1 MPLTGVRVVELAQ
14 IIAGPVV
21 GQVLAELGA
30 DVIKVERPE
39 GDESRRWTPPVWFGA
54 APTFHGVNRS
64 KRSVSLDLTTEEGR
78 AGLLKL
84 VRGADVFVQ
93 NLRPGVTAKL
103 GLGPDRLL
111 RENPLL
117 VYCDM
122 GAFGHKGPK
131 RLDPGFEV
139 LFQAFSGLMDNTGHP
154 DGDPMRMGAAV
165 CDLGTG
171 LWTALGALAGLRQR
185 ERTGKGVVVNT
196 SLLETAMFLL
206 TTQFVSHKATGLRP
220 VRHPTGSPRVVVF
233 EAFDAADGRLLIT
246 AATDRLFKRLGR
258 ALGRADW
265 AGSAAFEGNAARLER
280 RDEIA
285 RDIQAILGQG
295 RVREWM
301 DVFEAAGVPASP
313 VNNLVDALQEP
324 QVQALDM
331 IADVP
336 DRDGMQALALPIS
349 FDGRRPA
356 VRMPAPALGA
366 DNALLDLDDP
376 WAGA

>member
-21 GQVLAELGA
+21 GQVLGELGA

-103 GLGPDRLL
+103 GLDPETLL
-111 RENPLL
+111 GENPLL

-280 RDEIA
+280 REEIV
-285 RDIQAILGQG
+285 RDMQAVLGEG
-295 RVREWM
+295 TVREWM
-301 DVFEAAGVPASP
+301 EVFEAAGVPASP
-313 VNNLVDALQEP
+313 INNLVEALQEP

-336 DRDGMQALALPIS
+336 DREGMQGLALPIS

-356 VRMPAPALGA
+356 VRAPAPALGA
-366 DNALLDLDDP
+366 DNALLDRDDP

>member
-1 MPLTGVRVVELAQ
+1 MPLKGVRVVELAQ

-64 KRSVSLDLTTEEGR
+64 KRSVSLDLTREEGR
-78 AGLLKL
+78 AGLMKL

-103 GLGPDRLL
+103 GLDPETLL
-111 RENPLL
+111 RENPRLI
-117 VYCDM
+117 YCDM

-139 LFQAFSGLMDNTGHP
+139 LFQAFSGLMDNTGDP
-154 DGDPMRMGAAV
+154 DGDPMRLGAAV

-185 ERTGKGVVVNT
+185 EKTGKGVVVNT

-206 TTQFVSHKATGLRP
+206 TTQFVSHMATGLRP

-246 AATDRLFKRLGR
+246 AATDRLFKRLGH

-265 AGSAAFEGNAARLER
+265 AESAAFEGNAARMER
-280 RDEIA
+280 REEIVS
-285 RDIQAILGQG
+285 DMQAILSEGT
-295 RVREWM
+295 VREWM
-301 DVFEAAGVPASP
+301 EVFEAAGVPASP
-313 VNNLVDALQEP
+313 VNNMVEALEEP

-331 IADVP
+331 IVDVP
-336 DRDGMQALALPIS
+336 EREGMQAVALPIS

-356 VRMPAPALGA
+356 VRAPAPGLGA

-376 WAGA
+376 WAGT

>member
-1 MPLTGVRVVELAQ
+1 MPLSGVRVVELAQ

-64 KRSVSLDLTTEEGR
+64 KRSVSLDLTTEDGR

-93 NLRPGVTAKL
+93 NLRPGVTEKL
-103 GLGPDRLL
+103 GLGPVDLL
-111 RENPLL
+111 RENPRL

-139 LFQAFSGLMDNTGHP
+139 LFQAFSGLMDNTGDP
-154 DGDPMRMGAAV
+154 DGQPMRMGAAV
-165 CDLGTG
+165 CDMSTG

-185 ERTGKGVVVNT
+185 ETTGKGVVVNT

-206 TTQFVSHKATGLRP
+206 TTQFVSHKATGKRP

-233 EAFDAADGRLLIT
+233 EAFDAADGRILIT
-246 AATDRLFKRLGR
+246 AATDRLFKRLGL
-258 ALGRADW
+258 ALGRSDW
-265 AGSAAFEGNAARLER
+265 AESPAFEGNAARMER
-280 RDEIA
+280 HGEIVRDL
-285 RDIQAILGQG
+285 QAVLAAG

-301 DVFEAAGVPASP
+301 EVFEAAGVPASP
-313 VNNLVDALQEP
+313 INNLAEALEEP
-324 QVQALDM
+324 QVRALDM
-331 IADVP
+331 VVDVP
-336 DRDGMQALALPIS
+336 ERDGMQALALPIS

-356 VRMPAPALGA
+356 IRAPAPGLGA
-366 DNALLDLDDP
+366 DNPIMELDDP
-376 WAGA
+376 WSGA

>member
-1 MPLTGVRVVELAQ
+1 
-14 IIAGPVV
+14 
-21 GQVLAELGA
+21 
-30 DVIKVERPE
+30 
-39 GDESRRWTPPVWFGA
+39 
-54 APTFHGVNRS
+54 
-64 KRSVSLDLTTEEGR
+64 
-78 AGLLKL
+78 
-84 VRGADVFVQ
+84 
-93 NLRPGVTAKL
+93 
-103 GLGPDRLL
+103 
-111 RENPLL
+111 
-117 VYCDM
+117 M

-280 RDEIA
+280 REEIV
-285 RDIQAILGQG
+285 RDMQAVLAEGT
-295 RVREWM
+295 VREWM
-301 DVFEAAGVPASP
+301 EVFEAAGVPGLADQQSGRGAAGAPGAGARHDCGCAGPGGHAWGWRCPSP
-313 VNNLVDALQEP
+313 STAAARRCARPRPRSALTTRCWTATIP
-324 QVQALDM
+324 GPALDSRTRS
-331 IADVP
+331 A
-336 DRDGMQALALPIS
+336 
-349 FDGRRPA
+349 
-356 VRMPAPALGA
+356 
-366 DNALLDLDDP
+366 
-376 WAGA
+376 

>member
-21 GQVLAELGA
+21 GQVLGELGA

-103 GLGPDRLL
+103 GLDPETLL
-111 RENPLL
+111 GENPLL

-280 RDEIA
+280 REEIV
-285 RDIQAILGQG
+285 RDMQAVLGEG
-295 RVREWM
+295 TVREWM
-301 DVFEAAGVPASP
+301 EVFEAAGVPASP
-313 VNNLVDALQEP
+313 INNLVEALQEP

-336 DRDGMQALALPIS
+336 DREGMQGLALPIS

-356 VRMPAPALGA
+356 VRAPAPVLGA
-366 DNALLDLDDP
+366 DNALLDRDDP

>member
-1 MPLTGVRVVELAQ
+1 MPLSGVRVVELAQ

-21 GQVLAELGA
+21 GQILAELGA

-64 KRSVSLDLTTEEGR
+64 KRSVALDLTREEGR
-78 AGLLKL
+78 AALLKL
-84 VRGADVFVQ
+84 VRGADIFVQ

-103 GLGPDRLL
+103 GLDPASLL
-111 RENPLL
+111 RENPRL

-139 LFQAFSGLMDNTGHP
+139 LFQAFSGLMDNTGDP
-154 DGDPMRMGAAV
+154 DGKPMRMGAAV

-171 LWTALGALAGLRQR
+171 LWTALGALAGLRKR
-185 ERTGKGVVVNT
+185 EATGSGVVVNT

-206 TTQFVSHKATGLRP
+206 TTQFVSHRATGLRP

-233 EAFDAADGRLLIT
+233 QAFDVADGRLLIT
-246 AATDRLFKRLGR
+246 AATDRLFKRLGL
-258 ALGRADW
+258 ALGRTDW
-265 AGSAAFEGNAARLER
+265 AGSAEFEGNAARMAR
-280 RDEIA
+280 REEIV
-285 RDIQAILGQG
+285 RDIQAVLAEGT
-295 RVREWM
+295 VREWM
-301 DVFEAAGVPASP
+301 ELFEAAGVPASP
-313 VNNLVDALQEP
+313 VNNLVEALQEP
-324 QVQALDM
+324 QVQALDQ
-331 IADVP
+331 IVDVP
-336 DRDGMQALALPIS
+336 DREGMQAIALPIS

-356 VRMPAPALGA
+356 VRAPAPALGA
-366 DNALLDLDDP
+366 DNAVLELDDP
-376 WAGA
+376 WGSA